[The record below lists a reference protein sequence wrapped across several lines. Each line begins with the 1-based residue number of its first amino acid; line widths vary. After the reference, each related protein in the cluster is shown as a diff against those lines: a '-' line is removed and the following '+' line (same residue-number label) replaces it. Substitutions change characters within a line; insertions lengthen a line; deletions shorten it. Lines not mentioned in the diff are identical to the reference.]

1 MTNWVL
7 LAVKSGID
15 VEMLS
20 PGIPDRNSFWNEPFL
35 LR

>member
-1 MTNWVL
+1 MTNGVL

-15 VEMLS
+15 VAMLR
-20 PGIPDRNSFWNEPFL
+20 PGSPDRNSFWNDPFL